1 MDEFI
6 KSANKKQK
14 GSGTKLPGQKKAES
28 PKKIR
33 RKSVSL
39 DKKKARAGYLFVL
52 PFIIGFIVIYLP
64 IIFDSI
70 RYSFNEI
77 EILRSGG
84 YELHWVGFQN
94 YVNAITQDS
103 TFVTTLTGGIGTFL
117 LEVPAIVIFSL
128 FVAIIL
134 NQKMAGRAAF
144 RAIFFIPVIL
154 ATGLISDIDQ
164 VSSITQPGEGGSSID
179 MGTGQDQIAEI
190 VDSMDIK
197 KLFSGMIVGEELL
210 EGVATLVNNIYDII
224 NRCGVQMLIFLSGLQ
239 SISPEIYES
248 CTMEGASAWETFWK
262 ITLPMISPMILVNAV
277 YTIIDSF
284 TASSNSVMSYIS
296 GVYSSGQ
303 NGQVL
308 SSAMSWMYF
317 LVIILLVA
325 VVGGII
331 RLFTFY
337 QRRDS

>member
-14 GSGTKLPGQKKAES
+14 GTGQKIES

-33 RKSVSL
+33 KKNVSL

-52 PFIIGFIVIYLP
+52 PFIIGFLLIYLP

-94 YVNAITQDS
+94 YVKAITQDS
-103 TFVTTLTGGIGTFL
+103 SFVTTLTSGIGTFL
-117 LEVPAIVIFSL
+117 LEIPAIVIFSL

-134 NQKMAGRAAF
+134 NQKIAGRAAF

-154 ATGLISDIDQ
+154 ATGLIADIDSS
-164 VSSITQPGEGGSSID
+164 SSIVQNLDNGTSID
-179 MGTGQDQIAEI
+179 MGTGEDQVAQI

-197 KLFSGMIVGEELL
+197 RIFSGMIVGEDLL
-210 EGVATLVNNIYDII
+210 TAVAGLVNNIYDIV

-239 SISPEIYES
+239 AIDPAIYES

-284 TASSNSVMSYIS
+284 TANSNSVMSYIS
-296 GVYSSGQ
+296 GVYSGGAD
-303 NGQVL
+303 GQVV

-317 LVIILLVA
+317 LVVILIVALVGA
-325 VVGGII
+325 ILRI
-331 RLFTFY
+331 FTFY
-337 QRRDS
+337 QRRD

>member
-14 GSGTKLPGQKKAES
+14 GSGQKIPGQKKAVT

-33 RKSVSL
+33 TKSVSL

-52 PFIIGFIVIYLP
+52 PFIIGFIIIYIP

-94 YVNAITQDS
+94 YVKAITQDS
-103 TFVTTLTGGIGTFL
+103 TFVQTLTGGIGTFL

-134 NQKMAGRAAF
+134 NQKLAGRAAF

-164 VSSITQPGEGGSSID
+164 ASNVTQQMDNGSSID
-179 MGTGQDQIAEI
+179 MGTGQDQIAQI

-210 EGVATLVNNIYDII
+210 NGVAQLVNNIYDII

-239 SISPEIYES
+239 SIDPAIYES

-262 ITLPMISPMILVNAV
+262 VTLPMISPMILVNAV

-284 TASSNSVMSYIS
+284 TASSNDVMGYIS
-296 GVYSSGQ
+296 GVYDSGQ
-303 NGQVL
+303 NGQVI

-337 QRRDS
+337 QRRD

>member
-14 GSGTKLPGQKKAES
+14 GQGQKIDA
-28 PKKIR
+28 PKKIKK
-33 RKSVSL
+33 KSVSL
-39 DKKKARAGYLFVL
+39 DKKKARAGYWFVL
-52 PFIIGFIVIYLP
+52 PFIIGFLLIYVP

-84 YELHWVGFQN
+84 FELNFVGFDN
-94 YVNAITQDS
+94 YIKAIEQDP
-103 TFVTTLTGGIGTFL
+103 TFLQTLYSGIGTFF
-117 LEVPAIVIFSL
+117 LEIPAIVIFSL

-134 NQKMAGRAAF
+134 NQKLAGRAAF

-154 ATGLISDIDQ
+154 ATGLISDIEK
-164 VSSITQPGEGGSSID
+164 T
-179 MGTGQDQIAEI
+179 TGI
-190 VDSMDIK
+190 VDSMDASNSIDTGTGENDVSQIVDAMDIK

-210 EGVATLVNNIYDII
+210 EYVAQLVNNIYDIV

-239 SISPEIYES
+239 SISPSIYES

-277 YTIIDSF
+277 YTIIDAF
-284 TASSNSVMSYIS
+284 TSSSNDVMSYIS
-296 GVYSSGQ
+296 GVYTSGSD
-303 NGQVL
+303 GQVL

-317 LVIILLVA
+317 LVVILIVA
-325 VVGGII
+325 AVAGII
-331 RLFTFY
+331 SAFTFY
-337 QRRDS
+337 QRRD

>member
-6 KSANKKQK
+6 KSANKKQR
-14 GSGTKLPGQKKAES
+14 GTGQKIEA

-33 RKSVSL
+33 RKNVSL
-39 DKKKARAGYLFVL
+39 DKKKAKAGYLFIL
-52 PFIIGFIVIYLP
+52 PFLIGFVLIYLP

-84 YELHWVGFQN
+84 YELHFVGFQN
-94 YVNAITQDS
+94 YTKSITQDAS
-103 TFVTTLTGGIGTFL
+103 FVTTLKEGIRTFF
-117 LEVPAIVIFSL
+117 LEIPAIVIFSL

-134 NQKMAGRAAF
+134 NQKLAGRAAF
-144 RAIFFIPVIL
+144 RAIFFIPVIM
-154 ATGLISDIDQ
+154 ATGLIADIDK
-164 VSSITQPGEGGSSID
+164 VSNITQSMEDGSSID
-179 MGTGQDQIAEI
+179 MGTGQDQVAQI
-190 VDSMDIK
+190 VNSMDVK
-197 KLFSGMIVGEELL
+197 RFFSDMVVGEELL
-210 EGVATLVNNIYDII
+210 EWVAQLVNNIYNIV

-239 SISPEIYES
+239 AIDPAIYES

-284 TASSNSVMSYIS
+284 TSSSNSVMSYIE
-296 GVYSSGQ
+296 GVYTGTQ
-303 NGQVL
+303 NGQVI

-317 LVIILLVA
+317 LLIIMLVA
-325 VVGGII
+325 VVAGVVG
-331 RLFTFY
+331 LFTFY
-337 QRRDS
+337 QRRD

>member
-14 GSGTKLPGQKKAES
+14 GQGSKIS
-28 PKKIR
+28 SSKKIR
-33 RKSVSL
+33 KKSISL

-52 PFIIGFIVIYLP
+52 PFIVGFVLIYLP
-64 IIFDSI
+64 MIF
-70 RYSFNEI
+70 
-77 EILRSGG
+77 G
-84 YELHWVGFQN
+84 YELHWVGFDN
-94 YVNAITQDS
+94 YIKAITQNAS
-103 TFVTTLTGGIGTFL
+103 FVTALTSGIGTFL
-117 LEVPAIVIFSL
+117 LEIPAIVIFSL

-154 ATGLISDIDQ
+154 MTGLISSID
-164 VSSITQPGEGGSSID
+164 VSSNVAGSMESGSSID
-179 MGTGQDQIAEI
+179 MGTGQDNVSQI
-190 VDSMDIK
+190 VDAMDIK
-197 KLFSGMIVGEELL
+197 ALFSGMVIGTDMLD
-210 EGVATLVNNIYDII
+210 AITQLVNNIYDIV

-239 SISPEIYES
+239 SIDPAIYES
-248 CTMEGASAWETFWK
+248 CQMEGASAWETFWK

-284 TASSNSVMSYIS
+284 TASSNGVMSYIN
-296 GVYSSGQ
+296 GVYSSGS

-317 LVIILLVA
+317 LIVILIVAAAAGIL
-325 VVGGII
+325 
-331 RLFTFY
+331 RLFIFY
-337 QRRDS
+337 QRRD

>member
-6 KSANKKQK
+6 KSANKQQRNN
-14 GSGTKLPGQKKAES
+14 SGQKAQKIQS

-33 RKSVSL
+33 KRSVSL

-52 PFIIGFIVIYLP
+52 PFIIGFVCIYLP
-64 IIFDSI
+64 IIWDSI
-70 RYSFNEI
+70 TYSFNEI
-77 EILRSGG
+77 EILRSGA
-84 YELHWVGFQN
+84 YELKFVGFQN
-94 YVNAITQDS
+94 YVRAITQDS
-103 TFVTTLTGGIGTFL
+103 SFVTTLWGGIGRFL
-117 LEVPAIVIFSL
+117 LEIPAIVIFSL

-134 NQKMAGRAAF
+134 NQKLAGRAAF

-154 ATGLISDIDQ
+154 ATGLIADIDR
-164 VSSITQPGEGGSSID
+164 SSSVIQDMENGTSID
-179 MGTGQDQIAEI
+179 MGTGQDQVAQI
-190 VDSMDIK
+190 VSSMDMK
-197 KLFSGMIVGEELL
+197 RLFSGMIVGEQLL
-210 EGVATLVNNIYDII
+210 EWVADLVNRIYDII

-239 SISPEIYES
+239 SIDPSIYES

-296 GVYSSGQ
+296 SVYSGGQ
-303 NGQVL
+303 NGQVI

-317 LVIILLVA
+317 LVIILIVA
-325 VVGGII
+325 AVAGIL

-337 QRRDS
+337 QRRD

>member
-14 GSGTKLPGQKKAES
+14 GQGQKIAA

-33 RKSVSL
+33 KKSVSL

-52 PFIIGFIVIYLP
+52 PFIIGFLLIYIP

-84 YELHWVGFQN
+84 FELHFVGFDN
-94 YVNAITQDS
+94 YVKAITQDS
-103 TFVTTLTGGIGTFL
+103 SFVDTLWKGIGTLFL
-117 LEVPAIVIFSL
+117 EIPAIVIFSL

-154 ATGLISDIDQ
+154 ATGLISDIEASTGIVDQ
-164 VSSITQPGEGGSSID
+164 MGSGDSID
-179 MGTGQDQIAEI
+179 MGTGQNQVSEI
-190 VDSMDIK
+190 VDAMDIK

-210 EGVATLVNNIYDII
+210 KYVADLVNNIYDIV

-239 SISPEIYES
+239 SISPSIYES

-277 YTIIDSF
+277 YTIIDAL
-284 TASSNSVMSYIS
+284 TTSSNGVMSYIA
-296 GVYSSGQ
+296 GVYSNGSD
-303 NGQVL
+303 GQVL

-317 LVIILLVA
+317 LLVILIVA
-325 VVGGII
+325 AVAGVL

-337 QRRDS
+337 QRRD

>member
-6 KSANKKQK
+6 KSANKKQRSSDPK
-14 GSGTKLPGQKKAES
+14 VPGQKKSVS

-33 RKSVSL
+33 TKSVSL

-52 PFIIGFIVIYLP
+52 PFIIGFLVIYLP

-84 YELHWVGFQN
+84 YELHWVGFEN
-94 YVNAITQDS
+94 YVKAVTQDH
-103 TFVTTLTGGIGTFL
+103 TFIDTLTGGIATFL

-154 ATGLISDIDQ
+154 ATGLISDIDK
-164 VSSITQPGEGGSSID
+164 VSAITQPGDSTSID
-179 MGTGQDQIAEI
+179 VGTGQDQIAEI

-197 KLFSGMIVGEELL
+197 RLFSGMIVGEELL
-210 EGVATLVNNIYDII
+210 EGVAKLVNNIYDII

-239 SISPEIYES
+239 SISPSIYES

-262 ITLPMISPMILVNAV
+262 ITLPMISPMILVNSV

-284 TASSNSVMSYIS
+284 TASSNDVMSYIS

-325 VVGGII
+325 AVGGII

-337 QRRDS
+337 QRKD

>member
-14 GSGTKLPGQKKAES
+14 GQGSKIS
-28 PKKIR
+28 SSKKIR
-33 RKSVSL
+33 KKSISL

-52 PFIIGFIVIYLP
+52 PFIVGFVLIYLP
-64 IIFDSI
+64 MIFDSI
-70 RYSFNEI
+70 RFSFNEM
-77 EILRSGG
+77 ELLRSGG
-84 YELHWVGFQN
+84 YELHWVGFDN
-94 YVNAITQDS
+94 YIKAITQNAS
-103 TFVTTLTGGIGTFL
+103 FVTALL
-117 LEVPAIVIFSL
+117 LEIPAIVIFSL

-154 ATGLISDIDQ
+154 MTGLISSID
-164 VSSITQPGEGGSSID
+164 VSSNVAGSMESGSSID
-179 MGTGQDQIAEI
+179 MGTGQDNVSQI
-190 VDSMDIK
+190 VDAMDIK
-197 KLFSGMIVGEELL
+197 ALFSGMVIGTDMLD
-210 EGVATLVNNIYDII
+210 AITQLVNNIYDIV

-239 SISPEIYES
+239 SIDPAIYES
-248 CTMEGASAWETFWK
+248 CQMEGASAWETFWK

-284 TASSNSVMSYIS
+284 TASSNGVMSYIN
-296 GVYSSGQ
+296 GVYSSGS

-317 LVIILLVA
+317 LIVILIVAAAAGIL
-325 VVGGII
+325 
-331 RLFTFY
+331 RLFIFY
-337 QRRDS
+337 QRRD

>member
-14 GSGTKLPGQKKAES
+14 GSGQKIPGQKKVEA

-33 RKSVSL
+33 TKSVSL
-39 DKKKARAGYLFVL
+39 DKKKARAGYFFVL
-52 PFIIGFIVIYLP
+52 PFILGFIIIYLP
-64 IIFDSI
+64 IIFESI

-94 YVNAITQDS
+94 YVKAVTQDS
-103 TFVTTLTGGIGTFL
+103 TFKDTLISGINTFI

-134 NQKMAGRAAF
+134 NQKLAGRAAF

-154 ATGLISDIDQ
+154 ATGLISDIDK
-164 VSSITQPGEGGSSID
+164 VSNIAQGGDSTSID
-179 MGTGQDQIAEI
+179 MGTGQDNIAQI
-190 VDSMDIK
+190 VDSMDVK
-197 KLFSGMIVGEELL
+197 RLFSGMIVGEELL
-210 EGVATLVNNIYDII
+210 ESVAKLVNNIYDII

-239 SISPEIYES
+239 SISPSIYES

-262 ITLPMISPMILVNAV
+262 ITLPMISPMILVNSV

-296 GVYSSGQ
+296 GVYSGSQ
-303 NGQVL
+303 NGQVI

-317 LVIILLVA
+317 LLIIVLVA

-337 QRRDS
+337 QRRD